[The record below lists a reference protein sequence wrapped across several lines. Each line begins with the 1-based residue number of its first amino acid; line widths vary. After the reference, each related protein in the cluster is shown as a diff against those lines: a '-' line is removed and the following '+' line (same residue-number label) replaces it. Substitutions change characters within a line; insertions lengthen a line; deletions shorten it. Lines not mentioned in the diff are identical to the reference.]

1 MALGHDRLRD
11 AVETLM
17 RPIRLT
23 PALAVAATLSLAC
36 VAGPAAAANKKAKPK
51 AEPAPGVILTA
62 TLLPGSHTN
71 VEIPALPLPGGQVLT
86 GTGVTR
92 QIPMSGSISGPLVH
106 RFRIGEDIDV
116 NFKTAQF
123 KFGAVDVLGD
133 PACGGAPILRINPAS
148 VVTID
153 RTKPSSA
160 VIKYSDVATAKAN
173 VMIRLAFDMR
183 TEAGCDKPLVT
194 TGYADTAFTD
204 ELSGKVGPRGL
215 LALEMS
221 SAPKT
226 LTVFECLYPGAPD
239 KPCAGGLT
247 GYPVKVSV
255 HVIVKISLKAVKTPA
270 KKIVKASPRR

>member
-1 MALGHDRLRD
+1 MC
-11 AVETLM
+11 V
-17 RPIRLT
+17 
-23 PALAVAATLSLAC
+23 LATAATLSLAC
-36 VAGPAAAANKKAKPK
+36 AASPAALAATKTKTKT
-51 AEPAPGVILTA
+51 EPSPGVILTA

-106 RFRIGEDIDV
+106 RFRIGDDIDV
-116 NFKTAQF
+116 NFNAAQF
-123 KFGAVDVLGD
+123 KFGTVDVLND
-133 PACGGAPILRINPAS
+133 PACGGAPTLRINPAS

-153 RTKPSSA
+153 RKKPSSA
-160 VIKYSDVATAKAN
+160 VLSYSDVATAKAN

-215 LALEMS
+215 LALEMN

-226 LTVFECLYPGAPD
+226 MTVFECLYPGAPD

-255 HVIVKISLKAVKTPA
+255 HVIVKISLRAVRTPA
-270 KKIVKASPRR
+270 KKPVKKLVKAAPRRQAGAAPARVVRLGI